1 MVSRGI
7 KIEMETKTEKKLKRE
22 PQTAEII
29 NRVRKPEL
37 TNGVNYKRRFVEDD
51 TLLNYKDLEDGK

>member
-22 PQTAEII
+22 LQTAEII
-29 NRVRKPEL
+29 NRVRKSEL
-37 TNGVNYKRRFVEDD
+37 TDGVNYKRRFVKDD

>member
-1 MVSRGI
+1 
-7 KIEMETKTEKKLKRE
+7 METKTEKKLKRE
-22 PQTAEII
+22 LQTAEII

>member
-1 MVSRGI
+1 VVSRGI

-22 PQTAEII
+22 LQTAEII

-37 TNGVNYKRRFVEDD
+37 ADEVNYKRRFVEDD

>member
-22 PQTAEII
+22 LQTAEII
-29 NRVRKPEL
+29 NRVRKSEL
-37 TNGVNYKRRFVEDD
+37 TDGVNYKRRFVEDD

>member
-1 MVSRGI
+1 
-7 KIEMETKTEKKLKRE
+7 METKTEKKLKRE

-37 TNGVNYKRRFVEDD
+37 ADEVNYKRRFVEDD